1 VFYTSERIFIP
12 GGRQVLKSFVVGVLV
27 GVLLLVGGVYYYFAS
42 GMAPVATADPP
53 MPFEKKMASKAL
65 NAHIDK
71 QNIATSPV
79 PADEP
84 NLVAGAKVYKEQC
97 AVCHGT
103 PDQPSPA
110 VADSMFPHAT
120 LMFKGKGVTDD
131 PPTESYWKAANG
143 IRLSGMPS
151 FKGVLTDTQLWQ
163 VAQFVASTDK
173 LPDSAKKMLASEPL
187 PARLA
192 SASLPAKAST
202 SK

>member
-1 VFYTSERIFIP
+1 VF
-12 GGRQVLKSFVVGVLV
+12 KAFVVGLLV
-27 GVLLLVGGVYYYFAS
+27 GVLLLVGGVYYYFSS

-71 QNIATSPV
+71 QNIASSPV
-79 PADEP
+79 PADEA

-97 AVCHGT
+97 AVCHGL
-103 PDQPSPA
+103 PEQPSPA
-110 VADSMFPHAT
+110 IADSMFPHAT

-151 FKGVLTDTQLWQ
+151 FKGALTDTQLWQ
-163 VAQFVASTDK
+163 VAQFVANTDK
-173 LPDSAKKMLASEPL
+173 LPDSAKKVLAVEPP
-187 PARLA
+187 PAAMA
-192 SASLPAKAST
+192 SVTPPPPAKAPL
-202 SK
+202 SKQK

>member
-1 VFYTSERIFIP
+1 MF
-12 GGRQVLKSFVVGVLV
+12 KAFVVGLLV
-27 GVLLLVGGVYYYFAS
+27 GVLLLVGGVYYYFSS

-71 QNIATSPV
+71 QNIASSPV
-79 PADEP
+79 RADEA

-97 AVCHGT
+97 AVCHGL
-103 PDQPSPA
+103 PEQPSPA
-110 VADSMFPHAT
+110 IADSMFPHAT

-151 FKGVLTDTQLWQ
+151 FKGALTDTQLWQ
-163 VAQFVASTDK
+163 VAQFVANTDK
-173 LPDSAKKMLASEPL
+173 LPDSAKKVLAVEPP
-187 PARLA
+187 PAAMA
-192 SASLPAKAST
+192 SVTPPPAKAPL
-202 SK
+202 SKQR

>member
-1 VFYTSERIFIP
+1 MF
-12 GGRQVLKSFVVGVLV
+12 KAFVVGLLV

-71 QNIATSPV
+71 QNIASPPV

-84 NLVAGAKVYKEQC
+84 NLLAGAKIYKDQC
-97 AVCHGT
+97 AVCHGL
-103 PDQPSPA
+103 PEQPSPA
-110 VADSMFPHAT
+110 IADSMFPHAT

-131 PPTESYWKAANG
+131 PPSESYWKAANG

-151 FKGVLTDTQLWQ
+151 FKGALTDTQLWQ
-163 VAQFVASTDK
+163 VAQFVANTDK
-173 LPDSAKKMLASEPL
+173 IPDSAKQVLAPEPSPITMA
-187 PARLA
+187 PAAALA
-192 SASLPAKAST
+192 NAPTLKQ
-202 SK
+202 K

>member
-1 VFYTSERIFIP
+1 VF
-12 GGRQVLKSFVVGVLV
+12 KAFVVGLLV
-27 GVLLLVGGVYYYFAS
+27 GVLLLVGGVYYYFSS

-71 QNIATSPV
+71 QNIASSPV
-79 PADEP
+79 PADEA

-97 AVCHGT
+97 AVCHGL
-103 PDQPSPA
+103 PEQPSPA
-110 VADSMFPHAT
+110 IADSMFPHAT

-151 FKGVLTDTQLWQ
+151 FKGALTDTQLWQ
-163 VAQFVASTDK
+163 VAQFVANTDK
-173 LPDSAKKMLASEPL
+173 LPDSAKKVLAVEPP
-187 PARLA
+187 PAAMA
-192 SASLPAKAST
+192 SVTPLPAKAPL
-202 SK
+202 SKQK

>member
-1 VFYTSERIFIP
+1 
-12 GGRQVLKSFVVGVLV
+12 VLKSFVIGVLV

-71 QNIATSPV
+71 QNIATPPV
-79 PADEP
+79 SADEP

-110 VADSMFPHAT
+110 IAASMFPHAT
-120 LMFKGKGVTDD
+120 LIFKGKGVTDD
-131 PPTESYWKAANG
+131 PPTESYWKATNG
-143 IRLSGMPS
+143 IRLSGMPA
-151 FKGVLTDTQLWQ
+151 FKGALTDTQLWQ
-163 VAQFVASTDK
+163 VAQFVANTDK
-173 LPDSAKKMLASEPL
+173 LPDSAKKMLASEPS
-187 PARLA
+187 PAPMA
-192 SASLPAKAST
+192 SASSPDKVAK

>member
-1 VFYTSERIFIP
+1 VF
-12 GGRQVLKSFVVGVLV
+12 KSFVVGVLV
-27 GVLLLVGGVYYYFAS
+27 GVLLLMGGIYYYFAS

-71 QNIATSPV
+71 QNIASSPV

-97 AVCHGT
+97 AVCHGL
-103 PDQPSPA
+103 PDQASPSI
-110 VADSMFPHAT
+110 ADSMFPRAPM
-120 LMFKGKGVTDD
+120 LFKGKGVTDD

-143 IRLSGMPS
+143 IRLSGMPA
-151 FKGVLTDTQLWQ
+151 FKGALTDTQLWQ
-163 VAQFVASTDK
+163 VAQLVANADK
-173 LPDSAKKMLASEPL
+173 IPDSAKKMLVSEPL
-187 PARLA
+187 PAPMA
-192 SASLPAKAST
+192 SVLVPDKGAK

>member
-1 VFYTSERIFIP
+1 MF
-12 GGRQVLKSFVVGVLV
+12 KSFVIGVLV

-71 QNIATSPV
+71 QNIATPTVS
-79 PADEP
+79 ADEP
-84 NLVAGAKVYKEQC
+84 NLVAGAKIYKEQC

-103 PDQPSPA
+103 PDQPSPVIA
-110 VADSMFPHAT
+110 SSMFPHAT
-120 LMFKGKGVTDD
+120 LIFKGKGVTDD

-143 IRLSGMPS
+143 IRLSGMPA
-151 FKGVLTDTQLWQ
+151 FKGALTDTQLWQ

-173 LPDSAKKMLASEPL
+173 LPDSAKKMLTAEPT
-187 PARLA
+187 P
-192 SASLPAKAST
+192 SATAAVSSSAKAS